1 MRAYNLLCL
10 FLGQRGILIAVE
22 WVVKHYWLGDELLQ
36 QEYLILVLFF
46 FVSNHA
52 PQYFGIVSSP

>member
-1 MRAYNLLCL
+1 MRAHKLLFL

-22 WVVKHYWLGDELLQ
+22 WVVKHYWLGDELH
-36 QEYLILVLFF
+36 QEHLILVFF

-52 PQYFGIVSSP
+52 PQYFRIVSSP